1 MRSATCQ
8 ALIAVRTPGV
18 FLVALFLCLLG
29 CKRNFRPT
37 RPATVPASAVWVD
50 SVFIECSVETKS
62 QANRCTIYKDGTG
75 EVLESGLFILSG
87 GGREATKAEL
97 KYAAFGGHVIYLQDA
112 RLLYPVPLPESSTP
126 RPWIFPGDFRERLR
140 MSDLVVSGTIE
151 DTSPIG
157 VQIVDRIELAASTAR
172 IRVDRVFQGESIQNL
187 RFKWFTLQCSTS
199 GGFYSGP
206 RPACFQPQK
215 RYLIFLRRDTSGWV
229 VALPLYGIEIQL
241 APALPSGAFRD
252 LSHAS
257 IQRRYEAI
265 AEELEMT
272 ASLLPVPLPG
282 STGEAATYFSEA
294 FDLIGGCA
302 EPFYRSFLSSPSH
315 ELRGA
320 ALDWL
325 ELICSRHMTC
335 KTGVSLR
342 SLPTA
347 IPKITDN

>member
-1 MRSATCQ
+1 MQCSSQ
-8 ALIAVRTPGV
+8 V
-18 FLVALFLCLLG
+18 FECRAF
-29 CKRNFRPT
+29 PT
-37 RPATVPASAVWVD
+37 AA
-50 SVFIECSVETKS
+50 TKS
-62 QANRCTIYKDGTG
+62 QSQKLA
-75 EVLESGLFILSG
+75 L
-87 GGREATKAEL
+87 
-97 KYAAFGGHVIYLQDA
+97 
-112 RLLYPVPLPESSTP
+112 
-126 RPWIFPGDFRERLR
+126 
-140 MSDLVVSGTIE
+140 VSGTIE

-157 VQIVDRIELAASTAR
+157 VQIVDRIELTASTAR
-172 IRVDRVFQGESIQNL
+172 IRVDRVFQGESIHNL
-187 RFKWFTLQCSTS
+187 RFTWFTLQCSP
-199 GGFYSGP
+199 GGFVYSGP
-206 RPACFQPQK
+206 PPACFQPQK
-215 RYLIFLRRDTSGWV
+215 RYLIFLRRGTSGWV

-241 APALPSGAFRD
+241 APALPSGALRD

-265 AEELEMT
+265 AEELETT

-325 ELICSRHMTC
+325 ELIRSRHMTC

>member
-1 MRSATCQ
+1 
-8 ALIAVRTPGV
+8 
-18 FLVALFLCLLG
+18 
-29 CKRNFRPT
+29 
-37 RPATVPASAVWVD
+37 
-50 SVFIECSVETKS
+50 
-62 QANRCTIYKDGTG
+62 
-75 EVLESGLFILSG
+75 
-87 GGREATKAEL
+87 
-97 KYAAFGGHVIYLQDA
+97 
-112 RLLYPVPLPESSTP
+112 
-126 RPWIFPGDFRERLR
+126 
-140 MSDLVVSGTIE
+140 
-151 DTSPIG
+151 
-157 VQIVDRIELAASTAR
+157 
-172 IRVDRVFQGESIQNL
+172 
-187 RFKWFTLQCSTS
+187 
-199 GGFYSGP
+199 
-206 RPACFQPQK
+206 
-215 RYLIFLRRDTSGWV
+215 V

-265 AEELEMT
+265 AEELEMA

-325 ELICSRHMTC
+325 ELIRSRHMTC